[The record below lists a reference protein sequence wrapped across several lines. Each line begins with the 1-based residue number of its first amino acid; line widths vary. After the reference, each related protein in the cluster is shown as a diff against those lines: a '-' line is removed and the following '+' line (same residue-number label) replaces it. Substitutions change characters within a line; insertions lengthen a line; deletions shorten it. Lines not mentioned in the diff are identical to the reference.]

1 MHDNEEGTLSE
12 LSRRSLLGYSGTA
25 AAGAVLASS
34 GPAQATATEATETA
48 DAATVTFPG
57 GTEFSGSV
65 LLPEGDYVGQIS
77 LSFSVGFS
85 ETPAANTITPLE
97 IANALN
103 ELTASRGWPAI
114 TFYGTPAP
122 APLT

>member
-1 MHDNEEGTLSE
+1 MSE

-34 GPAQATATEATETA
+34 GTAQATAAEATEATATA
-48 DAATVTFPG
+48 VTFPD
-57 GTEFSGSV
+57 GTKFSGTVMMEPSDSG
-65 LLPEGDYVGQIS
+65 PQIS

-85 ETPAANTITPLE
+85 STPTANTITPLE

>member
-34 GPAQATATEATETA
+34 GTAQATATEATETA
-48 DAATVTFPG
+48 DATTVTFPS
-57 GTEFSGSV
+57 GTEFSGKTLMPV
-65 LLPEGDYVGQIS
+65 DDYAAQIS
-77 LSFSVGFS
+77 LSFSIAFS
-85 ETPAANTITPLE
+85 EAPTTNTITPLE
-97 IANALN
+97 VANALN

>member
-1 MHDNEEGTLSE
+1 MTTRRGPCPNFPDGHCWGTRGP
-12 LSRRSLLGYSGTA
+12 RRREPCLPP
-25 AAGAVLASS
+25 AGLR
-34 GPAQATATEATETA
+34 QATATEATETA

-85 ETPAANTITPLE
+85 ETPAANTITP
-97 IANALN
+97 
-103 ELTASRGWPAI
+103 WK
-114 TFYGTPAP
+114 
-122 APLT
+122 